1 MARRSNRIRL
11 MKNVILVALGGGLG
25 AALRYSAGLWLASK
39 LGPGFPWGTFFVNVT
54 GSFVIGVVLA
64 LASGGLLSSEARL
77 FLAVGLMGG
86 YTTFSS
92 YSYETLAMI
101 SSGSVLPALVNV
113 FGQLA
118 LGLSAVYAGVVVGR
132 LFGGA

>member
-1 MARRSNRIRL
+1 

-25 AALRYSAGLWLASK
+25 AALRYSVGLWLASK
-39 LGPGFPWGTFFVNVT
+39 LGPNFPWGTFFVNVT

-64 LASGGLLSSEARL
+64 MVASGQLSSEARL

-92 YSYETLAMI
+92 YSYETLTMVSEGRI
-101 SSGSVLPALVNV
+101 FPALVNV

-118 LGLSAVYAGVVVGR
+118 LGFVAVYVGVVVGR
-132 LFGGA
+132 IFGGV

>member
-1 MARRSNRIRL
+1 
-11 MKNVILVALGGGLG
+11 MKNMILVAIGGGLG
-25 AALRYSAGLWLASK
+25 AALRYGAGVWLASK

-54 GSFVIGVVLA
+54 GSFIVGIVLA
-64 LASGGLLSSEARL
+64 LASGGELSAEARL

-101 SSGSVLPALVNV
+101 SSGSVSAALINV

-118 LGLSAVYAGVVVGR
+118 LGFLAVYAGVIVGR
-132 LFGGA
+132 LFGGV

>member
-1 MARRSNRIRL
+1 M
-11 MKNVILVALGGGLG
+11 
-25 AALRYSAGLWLASK
+25 ASK

-54 GSFVIGVVLA
+54 GSFIVGIVLA
-64 LASGGLLSSEARL
+64 LASGGELSAEARL

-101 SSGSVLPALVNV
+101 SSGSVFAALINV

-118 LGLSAVYAGVVVGR
+118 LGFLAVYAGVIVGR
-132 LFGGA
+132 LFGGV